1 MDEVLTRLEAIEWVY
16 GDHDPVALAELSRR
30 IAAVGRTRQDF
41 LNYSEL
47 VDGIAFRLSNVTA
60 GEPYEIREW
69 TNLDRNIIG
78 SFLGRIVLDSHRR
91 GRFFASALVIGK
103 ASNSPGEGFWGLA
116 EDVGL
121 LRSNSEAARLRL
133 WVEHVE
139 LARAWHRA
147 NPNLEYA

>member
-1 MDEVLTRLEAIEWVY
+1 MPPDLPRFGRSRTESFDTMFPEFVGSQFDTAPVLSKGASQVDEVLTRLEAIEWVY

-103 ASNSPGEGFWGLA
+103 ASN
-116 EDVGL
+116 
-121 LRSNSEAARLRL
+121 
-133 WVEHVE
+133 
-139 LARAWHRA
+139 
-147 NPNLEYA
+147 